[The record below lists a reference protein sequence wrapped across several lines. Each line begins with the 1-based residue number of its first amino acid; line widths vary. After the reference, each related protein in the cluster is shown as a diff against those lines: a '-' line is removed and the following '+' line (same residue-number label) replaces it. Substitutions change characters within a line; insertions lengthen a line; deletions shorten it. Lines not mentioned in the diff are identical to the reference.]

1 MAEPFKNL
9 LNADRVKH
17 IARDFTRVWP
27 EFPSK
32 TFIQTATKGLDA
44 LELKDR
50 ARHIARALG
59 AALPTDVTRAMELAI
74 ASLGEPLTV
83 TEGYGNEVFR
93 FMPLST
99 WLHEV
104 GPHDVETALRL
115 NRELTKRFTA
125 EFSIRSLLTHA
136 RARTLRELKVWAK
149 DENAHVRRLVSEGT
163 RPRLPWA
170 ERLPEL
176 QADPSLALPLLALL
190 KDDESEYVRRSVAN
204 HLNDIA
210 KDHPKVVL
218 ATARRWLVKATPERR
233 KLVEHGL
240 RTLVKAGNEEALS
253 LLGASGEGLKVSGTV
268 TPAKLT
274 VGSHITV
281 EATVKNDSDAL
292 THVVVEAVVHFKRP
306 KGSSTKK
313 FRLARLD
320 LEAGAKQTVTR
331 RFQMAHRSIR
341 RLHAGEHRVDVQAN
355 GRTAKAGTFDVKLT

>member
-9 LNADRVKH
+9 LNADCVKD

-32 TFIQTATKGLDA
+32 KFIATASTGLEA

-50 ARHIARALG
+50 SRHIAKALG
-59 AALPTDVTRAMELAI
+59 ATLPQDVDRAMELAI
-74 ASLGEPLTV
+74 ASLTV
-83 TEGYGNEVFR
+83 TEGSSAFR

-99 WLHEV
+99 WLHDV
-104 GPHDVETALRL
+104 GPTAIEPALRL

-125 EFSIRSLLTHA
+125 EFSIRSLITHA
-136 RARTLRELKVWAK
+136 RARTLKELKVWAK

-176 QADPSLALPLLALL
+176 QADPSLALPLLELL

-210 KDHPKVVL
+210 KDHPTVVL

-233 KLVEHGL
+233 RLVEHGL
-240 RTLVKAGNEEALS
+240 RTLVKAGNEDALS

-281 EATVKNDSDAL
+281 EATVKNGSDAL

-320 LEAGAKQTVTR
+320 LPAGAKQTVTR

-355 GRTAKAGTFDVKLT
+355 GRTAKAGSFDLKLT

>member
-9 LNADRVKH
+9 LNADCVLD
-17 IARDFTRVWP
+17 IARDFARVWP

-32 TFIQTATKGLDA
+32 KFIQAATTGLEA

-50 ARHIARALG
+50 SRHIAKALG
-59 AALPTDVTRAMELAI
+59 AALPQDAGRAMELAI
-74 ASLGEPLTV
+74 ASLSEPLT
-83 TEGYGNEVFR
+83 EGSSVFR
-93 FMPLST
+93 YMPLST

-104 GPHDVETALRL
+104 GPQAIEPALRL

-125 EFSIRSLLTHA
+125 EFSIRSLITHA
-136 RARTLRELKVWAK
+136 RARTLKALKLWAR
-149 DENAHVRRLVSEGT
+149 DENEHVRRLVSEGT

-176 QADPSLALPLLALL
+176 QADPSLALPLLELL

-218 ATARRWLVKATPERR
+218 ETARRWLVRATPERR
-233 KLVEHGL
+233 RLVEHGL
-240 RTLVKAGNEEALS
+240 RTLVKAGNEDALS
-253 LLGASGEGLKVSGTV
+253 LLGASGEGLKVSGSV

-281 EATVKNDSDAL
+281 EATVKNGSDAL

-355 GRTAKAGTFDVKLT
+355 GRTAKAGSFDLKLT

>member
-9 LNADRVKH
+9 LNAERVKA
-17 IARDFTRVWP
+17 IAGDFTRIWP
-27 EFPSK
+27 EFPAK
-32 TFIQTATKGLDA
+32 TFITSATTGLEA
-44 LELKDR
+44 LELKER

-99 WLHEV
+99 WLHDV
-104 GPHDVETALRL
+104 GPRDVETALRL

-136 RARTLRELKVWAK
+136 RTRTLRELKVWVK
-149 DENAHVRRLVSEGT
+149 DENPHVRRLVSEGT

-170 ERLPEL
+170 GRLPAL
-176 QADPSLALPLLALL
+176 QADPSLALPLLELL
-190 KDDESEYVRRSVAN
+190 KDDDSGYVRRSVAN

-218 ATARRWLVKATPERR
+218 STARRWLVKATPERR
-233 KLVEHGL
+233 RLVEHGL
-240 RTLVKAGNEEALS
+240 RTLVKAGNDEALS
-253 LLGASGEGLKVSGTV
+253 LLGASGEGLKVSGSV
-268 TPAKLT
+268 SPSKLT
-274 VGSHITV
+274 VGESITV
-281 EATVKNDSDAL
+281 EATVKNGSDAL

-306 KGSSTKK
+306 KGESTKK

-341 RLHAGEHRVDVQAN
+341 QLHAGEHRVDVQAN
-355 GRTAKAGTFDVKLT
+355 GRTAKAGTFDLKLT